1 MSVSLSEERDR
12 LQRQV
17 QQLEQSLVA
26 NIDLMSSE
34 TDEDSDED
42 DQMPSGLLAQ
52 RDKVQSEIQDLE
64 NVLGSYSPASNSEDG
79 DDADADDDD
88 DDEEDSNSELG
99 LSRSVDSCL
108 QMNLVYQQV
117 LQETLNQLEVLLSQN
132 HREQR
137 QVESLLNG
145 PIRDQPHSAQ
155 QQPIKLYLGHFM
167 KPYFKDKV
175 TGLGPPANPESQEKS
190 RRTSGCLDERL
201 VKSRKW
207 ESWQKTLLIH
217 AVSRDH
223 LRRLVQ
229 PKLSKVDYLT
239 QKLTAVVE
247 AERPPLRLQI
257 EALEREVD
265 LLRQQNQE
273 ELIGDRYCDHDWQK
287 ISNIDF
293 EGSRL
298 PGDLQLF
305 WQNFLHPSI
314 NKTTWSRDE
323 VQKLKELCNTHQERH
338 WEEISQELGTGRTA
352 FMCLQTFQRFV
363 SDSLKRGAWTP
374 EEDAQ
379 LRQLVDKM
387 RIGNFVPYTQISY
400 FMEGRDVSQLVYR
413 WSHVLDPNIKKGPW
427 TKFEDQLL
435 LRAVSH
441 YGEKS
446 WWKIRMEVPG
456 RTDGACRDRYYDCLK
471 AGTKRGPFDHQERAL
486 LLKLVKAHG
495 VGRWAKIAAEIPNRN
510 DGQCLKAWKTLSRTV
525 DSQCWKKKAV
535 HGKNGKKRKLKVEES
550 EEEECEEEDEEDEEE
565 VPYMDSDEEQKSS
578 RSRKKPLNERE
589 DQEMYQVPRLLEW
602 IPQDQPEEL
611 FQQVELSSVS
621 SGPERERSTL
631 AGQSG
636 RSVHVG
642 PCPQEVKWAGPET
655 TLMQMLTA
663 QKLQRQLVTK
673 QSGLKQ
679 AMLSVVL
686 PWVGNV
692 LFPLKTQLTAA
703 DLVREETRRS
713 IPSVTFFRLLLQLMS
728 VDTVGCKEVI
738 GQRSSGPAHPAP
750 PDAAAIKAPNPK
762 TVRGMLQAQRD
773 CKEKQV
779 VQDKAAPVYVK
790 LLSPPH
796 LSAAPLQTWILTPPT
811 TLLPLPPS
819 TSLSASQGPAS
830 SPKNAPL
837 VSTTSPPASTAS
849 PALRTSSEEP
859 VPSHLH
865 QEQTTTLGRRRVR
878 KKTPK
883 AQDFL
888 QSQTRKKCSGR
899 SGPARSSRNQNQR
912 GNVFPAPLRGKQ
924 LLLPVTATRPVTMV
938 PSSSILVLQPPSPA
952 PRPQSLG
959 VQTACPL
966 RDCLSGDPTL
976 MFIESREEVRAWLT
990 GPEAVAVAGL
1000 NKRLPYLPP
1009 CLSSLNMLSELLQAR
1024 ESLIR
1029 SSALLL
1035 CPTTG
1040 PELTTPD
1047 MAKTPLLQKEQC
1059 DSRAS
1064 TEDSVVQHEEVA
1076 EEQVD
1081 AIRLLV
1087 KERYAGNPAYQ
1098 MLKSRILSCLTL
1110 PSLLA
1115 TVAPFS
1121 EKARSV
1127 DTDGEEEGEEEED
1140 EQEEDILRT
1149 KETRGAAW
1157 A

>member
-26 NIDLMSSE
+26 NMDLMSSDTE
-34 TDEDSDED
+34 EDSDEGD
-42 DQMPSGLLAQ
+42 RMPPGLLAQ

-64 NVLGSYSPASNSEDG
+64 NVLGTYSPAS
-79 DDADADDDD
+79 
-88 DDEEDSNSELG
+88 DSGIRRLG

-108 QMNLVYQQV
+108 QMNQVYQQV

-132 HREQR
+132 RREQR

-145 PIRDQPHSAQ
+145 PIRDQPQCAQ

-190 RRTSGCLDERL
+190 RRTSGCLDERQ

-239 QKLTAVVE
+239 QKLTAAVE
-247 AERPPLRLQI
+247 ADRPPLRLQI
-257 EALEREVD
+257 ESLEREVD

-293 EGSRL
+293 EGSRQ
-298 PGDLQLF
+298 PGDLRLF

-314 NKTTWSRDE
+314 NKTTWSREE
-323 VQKLKELCNTHQERH
+323 VQKLKELCISHQERH
-338 WEEISQELGTGRTA
+338 WEQISLELEASHGLTGRTA

-363 SDSLKRGAWTP
+363 SGSLKRGAWTP

-379 LRQLVDKM
+379 LRELVDKM

-400 FMEGRDVSQLVYR
+400 FMEGRDIGQLVYR
-413 WSHVLDPNIKKGPW
+413 WSHVLDPNIRKGPW
-427 TKFEDQLL
+427 TKYEDQLL
-435 LRAVSH
+435 LQAVSH

-456 RTDGACRDRYYDCLK
+456 RTDGACRDRYYGTLK
-471 AGTKRGPFDHQERAL
+471 AGTKRGPFDHQERTL

-510 DGQCLKAWKTLSRTV
+510 DGQCLKAWKTLSRTL
-525 DSQCWKKKAV
+525 DPQGWKKRAER
-535 HGKNGKKRKLKVEES
+535 GKNGRKRKAKVEES
-550 EEEECEEEDEEDEEE
+550 EEEEYEEEEEE
-565 VPYMDSDEEQKSS
+565 EEQVPYMDSDEEQKSR
-578 RSRKKPLNERE
+578 RSREKLVNEKE
-589 DQEMYQVPRLLEW
+589 DQEVYQVPHLQAW
-602 IPQDQPEEL
+602 MPQDQPEEP

-621 SGPERERSTL
+621 SGPEHVRSTL

-636 RSVHVG
+636 RSVRMG
-642 PCPQEVKWAGPET
+642 PCPQEVRWAGPDS
-655 TLMQMLTA
+655 TLMRMLTV
-663 QKLQRQLVTK
+663 QKLQAHLVK
-673 QSGLKQ
+673 RAPKRAGLKQ
-679 AMLSVVL
+679 ATLSVVL

-692 LFPLKTQLTAA
+692 LFPLKTQRTAA
-703 DLVREETRRS
+703 DLVREEVRRS
-713 IPSVTFFRLLLQLMS
+713 ARSVTFFQLLLQLMS

-738 GQRSSGPAHPAP
+738 GQRTPGPVLQAP
-750 PDAAAIKAPNPK
+750 PDATAVKAPNPK
-762 TVRGMLQAQRD
+762 TVRGMLQAHRH
-773 CKEKQV
+773 CKEKPE
-779 VQDKAAPVYVK
+779 VQDKAAQVYVK

-796 LSAAPLQTWILTPPT
+796 LSAVPLQTWILTPPT
-811 TLLPLPPS
+811 ALLPRPPS
-819 TSLSASQGPAS
+819 TSCSAGHGAAIGPT
-830 SPKNAPL
+830 NAPL
-837 VSTTSPPASTAS
+837 VSVTSPPTPKAS

-859 VPSHLH
+859 IPSQLH
-865 QEQTTTLGRRRVR
+865 QEQTTSLGRRRLR
-878 KKTPK
+878 KRTLK
-883 AQDFL
+883 AQDLL
-888 QSQTRKKCSGR
+888 QSQTQKKCSGR
-899 SGPARSSRNQNQR
+899 SGPARSSRDQNQH
-912 GNVFPAPLRGKQ
+912 GNVFPAPHLGRQ
-924 LLLPVTATRPVTMV
+924 VLLPATATRPVTVV
-938 PSSSILVLQPPSPA
+938 PSSSILFLQPPSPA
-952 PRPQSLG
+952 PTPQSLG
-959 VQTACPL
+959 VQLAGPL
-966 RDCLSGDPTL
+966 RDCLRVDPTL
-976 MFIESREEVRAWLT
+976 MFSESREEVSAWRSGL
-990 GPEAVAVAGL
+990 EAVVVAGL
-1000 NKRLPYLPP
+1000 SRRHPYLPP
-1009 CLSSLNMLSELLQAR
+1009 CVSSLSMLCELLQAR

-1029 SSALLL
+1029 SSVLLL

-1047 MAKTPLLQKEQC
+1047 MAETPPLQNEDC
-1059 DSRAS
+1059 TS
-1064 TEDSVVQHEEVA
+1064 TEASAVPQEEA
-1076 EEQVD
+1076 DEEQVD
-1081 AIRLLV
+1081 AVRLLV
-1087 KERYAGNPAYQ
+1087 KERYAGNAAYQ
-1098 MLKSRILSCLTL
+1098 MLKSRFLSCLTL

-1121 EKARSV
+1121 EKAWSV
-1127 DTDGEEEGEEEED
+1127 DTDGEEEDEEEE
-1140 EQEEDILRT
+1140 EAAVGT
-1149 KETRGAAW
+1149 KESRGAAW